1 MDNLRI
7 KFKEHGRSYVY
18 AGQDLTE
25 SAWYLYDEDGNTYED
40 QNEYKK
46 AQEAKKP
53 KAKPV
58 VKKKAATKD
67 KE

>member
-25 SAWYLYDEDGNTYED
+25 SSWYLYDEDGKTYAD

-46 AQEAKKP
+46 AQDAKKP
-53 KAKPV
+53 KTV
-58 VKKKAATKD
+58 VKKKAVTKKKD
-67 KE
+67 